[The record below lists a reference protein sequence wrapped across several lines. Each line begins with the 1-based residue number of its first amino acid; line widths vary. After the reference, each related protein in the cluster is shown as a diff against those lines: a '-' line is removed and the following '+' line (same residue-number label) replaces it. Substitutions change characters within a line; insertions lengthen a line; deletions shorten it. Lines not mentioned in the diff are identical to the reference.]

1 MDALFPGKV
10 PMQKVNWGAKVDY
23 EYIQNYKV
31 LQNVFH
37 KLKVDKQIEVD
48 RYASILFFSLKSFAS
63 FACLLG
69 QVLTTRTSYGYAES
83 WIISSVH

>member
-1 MDALFPGKV
+1 
-10 PMQKVNWGAKVDY
+10 MQKVNWGAKVDY

-48 RYASILFFSLKSFAS
+48 R
-63 FACLLG
+63 
-69 QVLTTRTSYGYAES
+69 
-83 WIISSVH
+83 